1 MSRLPF
7 FHFFWKPHQSKH
19 SRTDYNPQNTQCNHV
34 NAHVFKYFLCFD
46 CILTCIYMN
55 ACIMLFTWSL
65 ETQTWSAT
73 ETWLYLQ
80 ESERVWPTYWS
91 TDLLV
96 LSGHYFRK
104 GVFSRARRMGVHSI
118 QGPLWLSIGVA
129 WVSVYVFRIKV
140 CTRFTVSGSQG
151 FVLVWMDSLEAI
163 ISSPSHSLKYTL
175 HVQLRKKS
183 IIKCCICLFNP
194 NRGAFNCRKYI

>member
-1 MSRLPF
+1 MYLNIFCVSI
-7 FHFFWKPHQSKH
+7 
-19 SRTDYNPQNTQCNHV
+19 
-34 NAHVFKYFLCFD
+34 AFLHAF
-46 CILTCIYMN
+46 TCMR
-55 ACIMLFTWSL
+55 AFMLFTWSL

-104 GVFSRARRMGVHSI
+104 GGFSRACRMGVHSI

-194 NRGAFNCRKYI
+194 NRGAFSCRKYI